1 MKPTS
6 HLALPR
12 VPPPPTL
19 ILIAAFLLPYSIAY
33 LAHLPRTRFFRIGVY
48 PLSLACGL
56 WVALAVEHPKL
67 KLDDETASS
76 VLGVGSVGVG
86 SSEARGL
93 AAIKAMRIV
102 ETMAS
107 SSCLSWFF
115 VSLLAC
121 RITSRTLL
129 TV

>member
-1 MKPTS
+1 MTPA

-12 VPPPPTL
+12 VPPPPIL
-19 ILIAAFLLPYSIAY
+19 ILIAAFLLPYTIAY
-33 LAHLPRTRFFRIGVY
+33 LAHLPRTRFMRIGLY

-56 WVALAVEHPKL
+56 WVALAVEHPRL

-76 VLGVGSVGVG
+76 VLGVGSVG

-107 SSCLSWFF
+107 SP
-115 VSLLAC
+115 SLGAA
-121 RITSRTLL
+121 SRNGPC
-129 TV
+129 